1 MSHFT
6 SSATITSLC
15 CPSLSLSLSLSFSLF
30 SPPLPSVPFS
40 PLPSPLLP
48 PLHTPSSPPPQ
59 VSVLTDQIRKEQNS
73 VHELEEALKARGERP
88 QSPELDDLRSHVERD
103 QDEICTLKQQIMEK
117 DTRVRYRGCAADC
130 AVCVSEGVR
139 LSVQCVCEC
148 VWAECAVCVW
158 CECVLTEVE
167 AFTLCSLAAVCQK
180 FNTRGWVYWR
190 VLMRVRRVRM
200 EPN

>member
-1 MSHFT
+1 MFWT
-6 SSATITSLC
+6 GRTYLWVGRKLEK
-15 CPSLSLSLSLSFSLF
+15 CPISPLLPPLPPYVAPLSLSLSLSFSLF

-88 QSPELDDLRSHVERD
+88 QSPELDDLRSHVEKD

-130 AVCVSEGVR
+130 AVCVNEG
-139 LSVQCVCEC
+139 
-148 VWAECAVCVW
+148 VWAECAVCVSEGVW
-158 CECVLTEVE
+158 AECAVCECECVCV
-167 AFTLCSLAAVCQK
+167 V
-180 FNTRGWVYWR
+180 
-190 VLMRVRRVRM
+190 
-200 EPN
+200 